1 MDHTSRNDAAG
12 ADGVGNH
19 GDTAAPAALPIVAE
33 RCKPPGAVDLVLTRH
48 GDRMHLSAAEWA
60 EFTAA
65 VKAGKYD
72 AAGT

>member
-1 MDHTSRNDAAG
+1 MNLLPPDAAG
-12 ADGVGNH
+12 AVEAGDG
-19 GDTAAPAALPIVAE
+19 AAPAALPIVAE
-33 RCKPPGAVDLVLTRH
+33 RCEPPGAVDLVLTRH

-72 AAGT
+72 EAGT